1 MRVACAEHPAA
12 QLVLLPAAGLVHRA
26 ISSKRYRDVDGSFEL
41 DKFFAAQLPAGL
53 PRLLCSV
60 EHAEIKKTARKQD
73 FLSFGPFGFLQS
85 IAAQKK
91 QTSAGP
97 PKTL

>member
-60 EHAEIKKTARKQD
+60 EHAEIKKNCPEAG
-73 FLSFGPFGFLQS
+73 LSFFWSVRIPS
-85 IAAQKK
+85 KYRRAKK
-91 QTSAGP
+91 QTNAGP